1 MAIEHK
7 DIPDAELHEPKG
19 AAGAAAGDMF
29 IADGAGSGSW
39 QASIMSNHG
48 QMTITNNA
56 TATSVT
62 GAVDATLNTDTDYVK
77 ITAGWGDAHV
87 HGVTFNTDE
96 LVCAIDGHYEVS
108 FWASIKIPQN
118 NNFVGIKFSINDSTP
133 YSPQKLV
140 SQSATTDDYRNMMG
154 NSGVDLT
161 AGDTISIYVAASKTD
176 SLVVE
181 EAGLTL
187 QLTHEL

>member
-1 MAIEHK
+1 LTIEHK
-7 DIPDAELHEPKG
+7 DITGADLHEPKG
-19 AAGAAAGDMF
+19 VASANAGEIF

-39 QASIMSNHG
+39 QHNIIANHG
-48 QMTITNNA
+48 QMTVTNNA

-77 ITAGWGDAHV
+77 VTAGWGDAHV
-87 HGVTFNTDE
+87 HGVTFNVDE
-96 LVCAIDGHYEVS
+96 LVCAVDGHYELS
-108 FWASIKIPQN
+108 FWASVKIPQN
-118 NNFVGIKFSINDSTP
+118 NNFVGIKFSVNDSTP

-161 AGDTISIYVAASKTD
+161 AGDTVSIYIAATKSD

-181 EAGLTL
+181 EAGMTL